1 MNQLSYQQALTRIR
15 SEYLEMPGMKL
26 TIEQVQRLS
35 GVDND
40 SCKRVLDDLVRMRFL
55 RVGPDGHYARD
66 SDGPSKSKP
75 VKAALGPRRMRSKRR
90 AG

>member
-1 MNQLSYQQALTRIR
+1 MNQLPYQQALARIR

-35 GVDND
+35 GVDRD

-66 SDGPSKSKP
+66 TDGLSKSKR
-75 VKAALGPRRMRSKRR
+75 VKAALGNRSVRSNRR